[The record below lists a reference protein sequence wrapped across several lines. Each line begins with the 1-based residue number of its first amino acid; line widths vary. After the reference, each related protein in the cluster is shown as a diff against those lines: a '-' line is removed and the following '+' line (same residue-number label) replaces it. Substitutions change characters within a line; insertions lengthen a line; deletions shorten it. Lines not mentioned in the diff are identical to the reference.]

1 MSFEKAQRI
10 GEGVSPV
17 RGRRY
22 GKSLSSCN
30 AETADEVI
38 CLKRV
43 GVDEPHRYRETYKL
57 YLRVWIW
64 SYA

>member
-1 MSFEKAQRI
+1 MSFKKAQRA

-17 RGRRY
+17 RGRRC

-30 AETADEVI
+30 AETADEEV

-43 GVDEPHRYRETYKL
+43 GVDEVPSL
-57 YLRVWIW
+57 SGNI
-64 SYA
+64 